1 MAQNPERRQPRMR
14 STATDSTHSAAT
26 KERTRNEEQVKRL
39 GLIAVLAVSLVGF
52 SASAALATGTP
63 TFNAAAAPQGTHV
76 QTGTP
81 SCSFVTG
88 TQNVTCSSFELA
100 GVGNVDATAT
110 LTTTYSAIINCTNR
124 GGNLV
129 EVHNQTVTTTT
140 TSGAIS
146 PVNGRLTVPT
156 LTSTAPTEAQVL
168 MQASCPNPNWTA
180 SVQPGS
186 ITLVS
191 SVYTVTFEGFTGAFI
206 TIIDP

>member
-1 MAQNPERRQPRMR
+1 MR
-14 STATDSTHSAAT
+14 LMR
-26 KERTRNEEQVKRL
+26 KI
-39 GLIAVLAVSLVGF
+39 GIIAVLSLLVT
-52 SASAALATGTP
+52 ALAAVPALAAGTP
-63 TFNAAAAPQGTHV
+63 TFNAAAAPSGTHV

-110 LTTTYSAIINCTNR
+110 LTTVYSATINCTNR

-129 EVHNQTVTTTT
+129 EVHNQAVTTSTT
-140 TSGAIS
+140 TGEIS
-146 PVNGRLTVPT
+146 PVNGRLTVPS
-156 LTSTAPTEAQVL
+156 LTSDTPTAAEIL
-168 MQASCPNPNWTA
+168 EQADCPNPNWTP
-180 SVQPGS
+180 SVAPGS

-191 SVYTVTFEGFTGAFI
+191 STYTVTFEGFTGAYI